1 MRILGVGATRAA
13 RPDRTASVVL
23 GFCEN
28 RPMALFRRRRPTDS
42 TSAAAEFWESWPE
55 VRQVLAEA
63 VESDRP
69 APAEASEKVTALVRR
84 IHPDLDWEVG
94 PAPKNQPGGLEDLDM
109 SQDVDP
115 DKLLAQLASLENPSQ
130 LGGGPAY
137 ALTLRPGPSDDARV
151 QSERWAR
158 SAPEDDQWTFR
169 PTRPADHDELNGI
182 VRWDDHEF
190 DLSHVSV
197 SMRVNQASG
206 KIEVGIYHPDNMFVA
221 EETRGR
227 LAEHVTL
234 LALGEDDTVRWIGK
248 TTALDE
254 KPLDPL
260 GPTAMPSV
268 VRQMADMLGG
278 QGGWVTLQGRIPIT
292 GGLEVLLRHPL
303 SRREFPALS
312 LFVHVVVPYTNLDG
326 DRLPVDESAEAL
338 TELEG
343 RLSTILGEN
352 GALFARRTDGGRRQY
367 LYYLDP
373 DSGVLP
379 EFEAAL
385 MDWSEG
391 KIKLRTELDPG
402 WVQIGNFR
410 RSYRRQ
416 LGE

>member
-1 MRILGVGATRAA
+1 
-13 RPDRTASVVL
+13 
-23 GFCEN
+23 
-28 RPMALFRRRRPTDS
+28 MALFRRRRPTDS

-55 VRQVLAEA
+55 VRQALAEA
-63 VESDRP
+63 VESDLP
-69 APAEASEKVTALVRR
+69 AHSEVSEKVTSLVHG
-84 IHPDLDWEVG
+84 IHPDLDWEIG
-94 PAPKNQPGGLEDLDM
+94 RAPKNQPGGLEDLDL

-130 LGGGPAY
+130 MGAGPAY
-137 ALTLRPGPSDDARV
+137 ALTLRPGPSDEARI

-158 SAPEDDQWTFR
+158 SAPEDDEWTFH
-169 PTRPADHDELNGI
+169 PVRPADHDELGRT

-197 SMRVNQASG
+197 SMRVDQANG
-206 KIEVGIYHPDNMFVA
+206 KIEVGVYHPDNMFVA
-221 EETRGR
+221 EETRDR
-227 LAEHVTL
+227 LAQHVTL
-234 LALGEDDTVRWIGK
+234 LALGEDDMVRWIGK
-248 TTALDE
+248 THPLDE
-254 KPLDPL
+254 NPLDPL
-260 GPTAMPSV
+260 SPTAMPSV

-312 LFVHVVVPYTNLDG
+312 LFVHVVVPYTHLDN
-326 DRLPVDESAEAL
+326 DRLPAEGSAEAL
-338 TELEG
+338 DQLEG
-343 RLSTILGEN
+343 RMSTVLGEN
-352 GALFARRTDGGRRQY
+352 GALLARRTDGGRRQY

-385 MDWSEG
+385 MDWPDG
-391 KIKLRTELDPG
+391 KIKLRTELDPR
-402 WVQIGNFR
+402 WTQIGNFR
-410 RSYRRQ
+410 RPYRRQ